1 MNNGG
6 ELMDKNSGEETGK
19 TVQVKNLHKRID
31 KLLEN
36 SEFVT
41 ECECFFNRCISYYQ
55 LKTASDLSVALS
67 VMILAFEDHIRKQLD
82 EEQGT
87 VFKTLVRLLT
97 P

>member
-1 MNNGG
+1 
-6 ELMDKNSGEETGK
+6 MDKNSGEETSRS
-19 TVQVKNLHKRID
+19 VQVENLQKRID

-36 SEFVT
+36 PEFVT
-41 ECECFFNRCISYYQ
+41 ECERFLNRCIRRYQ

-67 VMILAFEDHIRKQLD
+67 VMILTFEDHIRKQLD
-82 EEQGT
+82 EEQAT